1 MSALAPVLEPTLD
14 LRPPVSLTPLES
26 ALTDCYLSCKQN
38 ALLSPLES
46 ALTNPSHLP
55 DSAHL
60 KTLCFDTLSDHCP
73 VTPLESALTKN
84 RGGGGYPPQSLLRR
98 VNATGSSLKLGGR
111 PATGN
116 TVYADRNA
124 AYSLD
129 ALYFAAGEILCP
141 ITI

>member
-1 MSALAPVLEPTLD
+1 MSALAPVLEPTLELHAAD
-14 LRPPVSLTPLES
+14 SLTPLES
-26 ALTDCYLSCKQN
+26 ALTDCCLSYKQN
-38 ALLSPLES
+38 ARLSPLES

-55 DSAHL
+55 DSAQF
-60 KTLCFDTLSDHCP
+60 KTLCFDTLSDHSP

-84 RGGGGYPPQSLLRR
+84 RGEGGIPPLNLRAVVSACQR
-98 VNATGSSLKLGGR
+98 SPWSGGSR

-129 ALYFAAGEILCP
+129 ALYLVAGEN
-141 ITI
+141 